1 MSTGNA
7 PQFYPNT
14 LSPVVTSEDS
24 LKDTLKQLQE
34 AVQHGAMLLQEN
46 CPPLKN
52 WGESHNTGFY
62 AGLPGIVLTFLRLDH
77 QVKSLGFDSQRFH
90 QLAIERILPEGPDVP
105 ILHERVSPFGS
116 SSALAGP
123 ILRILASRDLKTAV
137 SSDDTKCIQKVMRI
151 ALNNGHMISHGGS
164 LMGSDEVLFGR
175 AGLLWA
181 LLNLRLRDY
190 EDETAQA
197 LTVVFKE
204 IPRLVDRIIAS
215 GVVGREDFISK
226 HGDQDALPLMWH
238 WKEDRFSLGAI
249 YALCTGILSSL
260 LACKPEELSN
270 GAERDYLP
278 LIAGTITGLCKICI
292 ANSGHLPTSLP
303 FHGSSRRSSPLVQI
317 CHGSPGFLNL
327 MACARRNRP
336 LASTFWQP
344 EWDKAISV
352 ACDRVWEE
360 GVLYKG
366 GGLCHGIAGN
376 AWSLL
381 LLHDSFQYDEG
392 LMETTRRNYVA
403 RTGDVD
409 LVSNASELTGDYL
422 LARGLALLLEAR
434 KTPPYNDLKRD
445 ASLYRMPDRPYSLAE
460 GLAGTVCAWANAC
473 VILQS
478 MLRSTH
484 IQKGLSS
491 HDGDAIFQEYESQK
505 LEIPILAY
513 HKPTGLL

>member
-1 MSTGNA
+1 MSTGNG

-14 LSPVVTSEDS
+14 LSPVVISKGS
-24 LKDTLKQLQE
+24 LEDTLKQLQE
-34 AVQHGAMLLQEN
+34 AIKHGAILLH
-46 CPPLKN
+46 L
-52 WGESHNTGFY
+52 
-62 AGLPGIVLTFLRLDH
+62 GIVLAFLRLDH
-77 QVKSLGFDSQRFH
+77 QVKSLGVGSQDFH
-90 QLAIERILPEGPDVP
+90 QLAIERILPEGPDMP

-123 ILRILASRDLKTAV
+123 ILRILASRDLKTRV
-137 SSDDTKCIQKVMRI
+137 PGDDTACIQKAMRI
-151 ALNNGHMISHGGS
+151 ALTNGHMVSHGGS

-181 LLNLRLRDY
+181 LLNLRLRTY

-197 LTVVFKE
+197 LTLVFKE

-215 GVVGREDFISK
+215 GIDGREDFISK
-226 HGDQDALPLMWH
+226 HGEQYALPLMWH
-238 WKEDRFSLGAI
+238 WKEDRYSLGA
-249 YALCTGILSSL
+249 L
-260 LACKPEELSN
+260 LACKPEESSN
-270 GAERDYLP
+270 GAERNYWP

-292 ANSGHLPTSLP
+292 ANGGHLPTSLP

-327 MACARRNRP
+327 MACARRNRS
-336 LASTFWQP
+336 LVSTSWQP

-360 GVLYKG
+360 GILYKG

-381 LLHDSFQYDEG
+381 LLHDSFQYDEDF
-392 LMETTRRNYVA
+392 METTRRNYVA
-403 RTGDVD
+403 RTGNVD
-409 LVSNASELTGDYL
+409 AASNASELTGDHF
-422 LARGLALLLEAR
+422 LARALALLLEAQ
-434 KTPPYNDLKRD
+434 KTPPYNDSKRD
-445 ASLYRMPDRPYSLAE
+445 SSLYRMPDRPYSLAE

-478 MLRSTH
+478 RLRSMH
-484 IQKGLSS
+484 IQNDSSS
-491 HDGDAIFQEYESQK
+491 HNMDAVFQEYESQK
-505 LEIPILAY
+505 LEIPMLAY

>member
-14 LSPVVTSEDS
+14 LSPVVISKGS
-24 LKDTLKQLQE
+24 LEDTLKQLQE
-34 AVQHGAMLLQEN
+34 AIKHGAILLQEN
-46 CPPLKN
+46 CPPLKY
-52 WGESHNTGFY
+52 WGKSHNTGFY
-62 AGLPGIVLTFLRLDH
+62 AGFPGIVLAFLRLDH
-77 QVKSLGFDSQRFH
+77 QVKSLGVGSQDFH

-123 ILRILASRDLKTAV
+123 ILRILASRDLKTIV
-137 SSDDTKCIQKVMRI
+137 PGDDTACIQEAMRI
-151 ALNNGHMISHGGS
+151 ALTNGHMVSHGGS

-181 LLNLRLRDY
+181 LLNLRLRTY
-190 EDETAQA
+190 EDETAHA
-197 LTVVFKE
+197 LTLVFKE

-215 GVVGREDFISK
+215 GIDGREDFISK
-226 HGDQDALPLMWH
+226 HGEQYSLPLMWH
-238 WKEDRFSLGAI
+238 WKEDRYSLGAI
-249 YALCTGILSSL
+249 HGIAGILSSL

-270 GAERDYLP
+270 GAERNYWP

-292 ANSGHLPTSLP
+292 ANGGHLPTSLP

-327 MACARRNRP
+327 MACARRNRS
-336 LASTFWQP
+336 LVSTSWQL

-360 GVLYKG
+360 GILYKG

-381 LLHDSFQYDEG
+381 LLHDSFQYDEDF
-392 LMETTRRNYVA
+392 METTRRNYVA

-409 LVSNASELTGDYL
+409 AAPNASELTGDHF
-422 LARGLALLLEAR
+422 LARALALLLEAQ
-434 KTPPYNDLKRD
+434 KTPPYNDSKRD
-445 ASLYRMPDRPYSLAE
+445 SSLYRMPDRPYSLAE

-478 MLRSTH
+478 RLRSMH
-484 IQKGLSS
+484 IQNDSSS
-491 HDGDAIFQEYESQK
+491 HNMDAVFQEYELQK
-505 LEIPILAY
+505 LEIPMLAY